1 MGIPNF
7 KYDGDILR
15 IDNRRQSVIRATLHC
30 SPSLI
35 HTISYHIPNDS
46 LYFCLSYHV
55 NDVMIDL
62 IFRKLLILN
71 QFFNF
76 YFLNMDISLGNCF
89 PTMKFCIV
97 GHKILM
103 EGSMSQN
110 FDSGLSFYFR

>member
-1 MGIPNF
+1 MSSIQDLKSHGKIEISKHRSPVLTLR
-7 KYDGDILR
+7 KTTLR

-35 HTISYHIPNDS
+35 HTISYHIPNDC

-71 QFFNF
+71 QFFDF
-76 YFLNMDISLGNCF
+76 YFFEHGYLAW
-89 PTMKFCIV
+89 
-97 GHKILM
+97 
-103 EGSMSQN
+103 
-110 FDSGLSFYFR
+110 